1 MEGYQKEPLHKI
13 LKKKIHE
20 GSCGT
25 VNSKAVPEGSFRI
38 IPWKIFEWFREAI
51 PKIISADVLEEIHKS
66 IPAWIPERLLGDFV
80 KIPRKKFFFQLLSKK
95 ILEKFLMEY
104 LDEFL
109 EKNNPGVISEYIY
122 ERIFDRAV
130 MVTSEVVIRGFQISG
145 SL

>member
-1 MEGYQKEPLHKI
+1 
-13 LKKKIHE
+13 
-20 GSCGT
+20 
-25 VNSKAVPEGSFRI
+25 
-38 IPWKIFEWFREAI
+38 
-51 PKIISADVLEEIHKS
+51 
-66 IPAWIPERLLGDFV
+66 
-80 KIPRKKFFFQLLSKK
+80 
-95 ILEKFLMEY
+95 MEY